1 LTYIDNNATGTFFY
15 TVALLHNIVKK
26 TKKKDHAYKK
36 KSRKW
41 RQKEVNQ
48 PRGSEKRKQF
58 TLKVKKWAKKGV
70 RKRAPFLL
78 RLSVK
83 HKEIRISYIYLFTGL
98 IIRSTIYSTIFQIVN
113 WCLSQW

>member
-48 PRGSEKRKQF
+48 PRGSEKWKQF
-58 TLKVKKWAKKGV
+58 TLKVKKRNKKGV
-70 RKRAPFLL
+70 
-78 RLSVK
+78 
-83 HKEIRISYIYLFTGL
+83 HKGAFFITVFPSRRIK
-98 IIRSTIYSTIFQIVN
+98 N
-113 WCLSQW
+113 